1 MLVFDANT
9 RCLSTRCLSIR
20 QPWAWLIVNGHKDIE
35 NRSWSTKYRGPLLI
49 HASARKPPSDFL
61 SDIERCYGVDL
72 PKTFDLGGIV
82 GLANVVDCV
91 SSSPSVWMQGPVGWK
106 LANAQT
112 LPFLPV
118 RGKLGLFRLEQS
130 DLDLVRANA
139 ADPIVPRRTT

>member
-1 MLVFDANT
+1 MMEIGSQNEMPDLDADV
-9 RCLSTRCLSIR
+9 RALSIR

-49 HASARKPPSDFL
+49 HASAKKPEVTL
-61 SDIERCYGVDL
+61 LADIEQHYEVDL

-91 SSSPSVWMQGPVGWK
+91 GESRSVWMQGPVGRK
-106 LANAQT
+106 LANARP

-118 RGKLGLFRLEQS
+118 LGKLGLFRLEKR
-130 DLDLVRANA
+130 DLDFIKEHLLRE
-139 ADPIVPRRTT
+139 